1 MEFCQTPCLSIKS
14 YICEKL
20 EEWTD
25 PDTGETFMIECPD
38 TDLGREI
45 VNIAKDSDKETL
57 DELFELNRK
66 QVELDQKRWDIL
78 DNIKELQVR
87 YNDLMS
93 DMENELGEIISKGE
107 NPDKKAQEYGKK
119 MNDIDKEMEN
129 LKKEMNAI
137 DNQKVKI
144 KAEIEKK
151 L

>member
-1 MEFCQTPCLSIKS
+1 MKTLKDFLN
-14 YICEKL
+14 EKL

-25 PDTGETFMIECPD
+25 PDTGETFMIERPD

-45 VNIAKDSDKETL
+45 ANAAKNSDKETL
-57 DELFELNRK
+57 DDIFELNK
-66 QVELDQKRWDIL
+66 KYVELDQKRWDIL
-78 DNIKELQVR
+78 DNIKELQMR

-93 DMENELGEIISKGE
+93 DMEDELGEIIAKGK

-129 LKKEMNAI
+129 LKKEMNVI
-137 DNQKVKI
+137 DNQKAKI
-144 KAEIEKK
+144 KAEIDKK